1 MKFIRALCIFLIC
14 CLFTCSCTIV
24 NNEPISR
31 TAIYFDTVISIKIYN
46 SQDESLL
53 DQCFAYCEEFEN
65 TISRTIETSEI
76 SKINNSKGSP
86 VTVSDTTLELLE
98 QGIYYGELTNGAFD
112 ITIAPL
118 SELWDFKNNPGV
130 VPSEADIQ
138 DALSH
143 VSYQNI
149 VIEGNTVTLTDPDMA
164 IDLGGIAK
172 GYMADRLKEYLLSEG
187 VESALIDL
195 GGNILAV
202 SSKPNG
208 SDFTIGIKKPFDEG
222 NMIATES
229 ISDLSVVT
237 SGCYERYFE
246 VDGELYH
253 HILDTETG
261 YPCDDGLLGVTIFSE
276 NSVDGDALSTSC
288 FALGLED
295 GKKLIE
301 SLDGI
306 DALFVTKDYQI
317 IDTRNTKSHLH

>member
-1 MKFIRALCIFLIC
+1 MKKLRVLYAFILCSMLLC
-14 CLFTCSCTIV
+14 GCSFQTS
-24 NNEPISR
+24 EPISR
-31 TAIYFDTVISIKIYN
+31 TAIYFDTVISIKIYD
-46 SQDESLL
+46 SQDETLL
-53 DQCFAYCEEFEN
+53 DQCFAFCEEFEN

-76 SKINNSKGSP
+76 SQINNSKGTP
-86 VTVSDTTLELLE
+86 VTVSDTTIELLE

-138 DALSH
+138 NALSH
-143 VSYQNI
+143 VSYKNI
-149 VIEGNTVTLTDPDMA
+149 IIDGNTVTLTDPEMA
-164 IDLGGIAK
+164 IDFGGIAK
-172 GYMADRLKEYLLSEG
+172 GYMADRLKEYLLIEG

-202 SSKPNG
+202 GSKPNG
-208 SDFTIGIKKPFDEG
+208 NDFTIGIKKPFDEA

-246 VDGELYH
+246 VDGDLYH
-253 HILDTETG
+253 HILNTETG
-261 YPCDDGLLGVTIFSE
+261 YPCDNGLFGVTIFSE

-295 GKKLIE
+295 GKNLIE

>member
-1 MKFIRALCIFLIC
+1 MKKLRVLYAFILCSMLLC
-14 CLFTCSCTIV
+14 GCSFQTS
-24 NNEPISR
+24 EPISR
-31 TAIYFDTVISIKIYN
+31 TAIYFDTVISIKIYD
-46 SQDESLL
+46 SQDETLL
-53 DQCFAYCEEFEN
+53 DQCFAFCEEFEN

-76 SKINNSKGSP
+76 SQINNSKGTP
-86 VTVSDTTLELLE
+86 VTVSDTTIELLE

-130 VPSEADIQ
+130 VPEDADIQ

-143 VSYQNI
+143 VSYKNI
-149 VIEGNTVTLTDPDMA
+149 IIDGNTVTLTDPEMA

-172 GYMADRLKEYLLSEG
+172 GYMADRLKEYLLIEG

-202 SSKPNG
+202 GSKPNG
-208 SDFTIGIKKPFDEG
+208 NDFTIGIKKPFEESK
-222 NMIATES
+222 MIATES

-253 HILDTETG
+253 HILNTETG
-261 YPCDDGLLGVTIFSE
+261 YPCDNGLLGVTILSE
-276 NSVDGDALSTSC
+276 KSVDGDALSTSC
-288 FALGLED
+288 FALGLEE

-301 SLDGI
+301 TLNGI
-306 DALFVTKDYQI
+306 EAIFITDDYKI
-317 IDTRNTKSHLH
+317 IDTRM